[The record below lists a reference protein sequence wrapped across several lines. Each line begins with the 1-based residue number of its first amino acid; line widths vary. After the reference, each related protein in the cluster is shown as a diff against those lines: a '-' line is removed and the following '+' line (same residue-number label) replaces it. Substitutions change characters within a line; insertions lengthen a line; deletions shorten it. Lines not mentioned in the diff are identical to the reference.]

1 MDLKT
6 LLSIKKSNLKPCKT
20 VVTNTLG
27 QRYEE
32 VDGERKELSAGIPFV
47 VDNKPDLQVAQIIP
61 GLFLSSQDPIVNID
75 ILQTHNIHS
84 VLSVG
89 IDAPIKFDGIKYYY
103 CDLLDLPETDVTA
116 SIGKCRKIIDENRN
130 ENILVHCNAGVSRS
144 PTIVISYLM
153 VSEGLF
159 FDDAYCKVK
168 KVRDRIKPNEGFI
181 KQLRTLQM
189 ARDESAYKGNY

>member
-6 LLSIKKSNLKPCKT
+6 LLNTKKSHLKPCKT
-20 VVTNTLG
+20 IVTNTLG

-32 VDGERKELSAGIPFV
+32 VGEERKELSPGTPFV
-47 VDNKPDLQVAQIIP
+47 MDNKPDIRIAKVIP
-61 GLFLSSQDPIVNID
+61 GLFLSSQDPVVNIE

-84 VLSVG
+84 ILSIG
-89 IDAPIKFDGIKYYY
+89 IDAPLKFDGIKYYY
-103 CDLLDLPETDVTA
+103 CDLLDLPEVDVTV
-116 SIGKCRKIIDENRN
+116 SIEKCIKIIDENRI

-153 VSEGLF
+153 VYEGLS
-159 FDDAYCKVK
+159 FDDAYYKVK
-168 KVRDRIKPNEGFI
+168 QVRDCIKPNEGFI

-189 ARDESAYKGNY
+189 TCNG